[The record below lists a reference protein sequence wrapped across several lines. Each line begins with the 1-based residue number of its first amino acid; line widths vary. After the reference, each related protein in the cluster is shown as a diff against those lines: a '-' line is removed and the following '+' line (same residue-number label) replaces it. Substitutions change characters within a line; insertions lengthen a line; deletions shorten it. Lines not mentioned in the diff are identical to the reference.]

1 MKKSCVL
8 LLLSFSFV
16 FLGCSSIPKETISF
30 PAISEMDPF
39 DYETGDVSVS
49 IDYVNETVIA
59 DQVTTLMNTVFSKN
73 TENKNEDNIIY
84 IDFNVLQRSFIQNIN
99 RKNTI
104 YINVTGYDSD
114 DNIVLRDNFYLT
126 GAQTF
131 ISSVVQYKCVNKV
144 TKHLLNYQKSV
155 NKAYIKRIKNA
166 EKENQ

>member
-8 LLLSFSFV
+8 LLSLSFV

-73 TENKNEDNIIY
+73 IENKNEENIIY
-84 IDFNVLQRSFIQNIN
+84 IDFNVVQRSFIQNIN
-99 RKNTI
+99 QKNTI

-114 DNIVLRDNFYLT
+114 DNIVLRDNFYIT
-126 GAQTF
+126 GDQTF
-131 ISSVVQYKCVNKV
+131 ISSVVQYKCVNKIANN
-144 TKHLLNYQKSV
+144 LLNFQKAV
-155 NKAYIKRIKNA
+155 NKAYIKRIEDA